1 MLDPRFARRRVA
13 WLSERP
19 ESYGGSWRLGCVFC
33 ASALQRWTVA
43 SSSGA
48 SSTAASRGRT
58 RFSKW
63 ARYEAL
69 PKDLQGEH
77 VRAHASSEE
86 HRLSVVAYFKPNE
99 TIALVLP
106 ASSADAE
113 LLKGHVPQPADWVRA
128 WRRVST
134 PSSWAAQS
142 RESATDA
149 FIARGRATRVEYRA
163 LQSQALIMRE
173 VVRENKRAELRA
185 ASAICYTFDDRD
197 GFCLVRYK
205 VDVPTE
211 SWDSRSRGVPAESW
225 DSTAVLAAC
234 SSLGVLGVLPTY
246 QDKSLEDFSDDYA
259 IQQVAQVEKMIRAF
273 CTPLDDA
280 TDEVLVRR
288 CCDRARAVAVDG
300 ALLKVARFL
309 KERLMPN
316 LVIVF
321 RDAAHALRIAAK
333 EPLIRADGF
342 RQQYDRLFSDK
353 HAVLKDI
360 QFSPALKAKLEACQ
374 NLIVS
379 HRGTQGGGLT
389 HILRHFSYT
398 PIRFDSF
405 CNPMRAYACVLLAV
419 GLLLADVASDKR
431 IDASKRKRA
440 EEALA
445 AMTEPDCMRIGL
457 AADFAELCVQGLRR
471 WDVDDR
477 DPTTERTD
485 IVAIVDRLTALF
497 IDGYV
502 LCDPAD
508 LAAAPP
514 PPAAAE
520 PRGAAPPPAPA
531 ATTQTVT
538 QIVQEQLRHG
548 FKLRYGR
555 KMHVLQAC
563 TRNEECIEVMTQCK
577 RSCGRPSPA
586 STLNGTRATSGCA

>member
-1 MLDPRFARRRVA
+1 M
-13 WLSERP
+13 
-19 ESYGGSWRLGCVFC
+19 
-33 ASALQRWTVA
+33 
-43 SSSGA
+43 
-48 SSTAASRGRT
+48 
-58 RFSKW
+58 
-63 ARYEAL
+63 
-69 PKDLQGEH
+69 
-77 VRAHASSEE
+77 
-86 HRLSVVAYFKPNE
+86 
-99 TIALVLP
+99 
-106 ASSADAE
+106 
-113 LLKGHVPQPADWVRA
+113 
-128 WRRVST
+128 
-134 PSSWAAQS
+134 
-142 RESATDA
+142 
-149 FIARGRATRVEYRA
+149 EYRA

-211 SWDSRSRGVPAESW
+211 SWDFGGAPTESW
-225 DSTAVLAAC
+225 GSTAALAAC

-259 IQQVAQVEKMIRAF
+259 IQQVAQVEKLIRAF

-280 TDEVLVRR
+280 TDELLVRR
-288 CCDRARAVAVDG
+288 CCNRARAVAVDG

-333 EPLIRADGF
+333 EPLIRAEGF
-342 RQQYDRLFSDK
+342 KEQYARLFSDK

-379 HRGTQGGGLT
+379 HRGAQGGGLT

-405 CNPMRAYACVLLAV
+405 CDPMRAYACVLLAV

-431 IDASKRKRA
+431 IDKQKRKRA

-445 AMTEPDCMRIGL
+445 AMTEPECMRVGL

-485 IVAIVDRLTALF
+485 IVAIVDRITALF

-502 LCDPAD
+502 MCDPAD
-508 LAAAPP
+508 AAEPP
-514 PPAAAE
+514 LLNRAAHLSPPAAAE

-531 ATTQTVT
+531 AKTQTVT

-555 KMHVLQAC
+555 KMHVLQAF
-563 TRNEECIEVMTQCK
+563 TRQEDCIQVMAQMRTVV
-577 RSCGRPSPA
+577 
-586 STLNGTRATSGCA
+586 RATIARIDAEWDAGDLRLCLEALSLSSWQALTN